1 MSHIPLILGCASML
15 GFTPRARAIAALE
28 SAMALGIR
36 RFDVARSYGYG
47 QAERLLGDF
56 FRANRR
62 DVEITSKYGIAPASG
77 VRANAIRLL
86 RGGFSGLRHLEF
98 GLAANAQDAAS
109 AFWSPKILLRGLDQ
123 SLRELRTEYLD
134 EFLLHSPPAALAE
147 RDALFDAIKSAQ
159 QAGKIRKFG
168 VCTDAQTMLVFAAQL
183 QSAQISFNLTHTGIS
198 PPQRALPKS
207 INHVFAGRGGRALI
221 LARLQSALQPA
232 LLARAQLDESWAQR
246 ALIEN
251 EHYANE
257 AILRVSLLASGASA
271 AVIAMNDPAHQQFNV
286 AVFSKPQLPEPLIQ
300 FFVDTLFNSDMKKI
314 NLGAV

>member
-1 MSHIPLILGCASML
+1 ML
-15 GFTPRARAIAALE
+15 GFTPRSRAIAALE

-77 VRANAIRLL
+77 LRANAIRLL

-98 GLAANAQDAAS
+98 GLAANARDAAS
-109 AFWSPKILLRGLDQ
+109 AFWSPKLLLRGLDQ
-123 SLRELRTEYLD
+123 SLRELRTEYVD
-134 EFLLHSPPAALAE
+134 EFLLHSPPAPLAG
-147 RDALFDAIKSAQ
+147 RDALFNAISAAQ
-159 QAGKIRKFG
+159 QAGKIRRFG
-168 VCTDAQTMLVFAAQL
+168 VCTDAQTMLAFEKHV
-183 QSAQISFNLTHTGIS
+183 QSAQITFNLTHAGIT
-198 PPQRALPKS
+198 PQQRAVPKS

-221 LARLQSALQPA
+221 LARLQSALEPA
-232 LLARAQLDESWAQR
+232 WLAAAQLDESWAQR
-246 ALIEN
+246 SLIEN

-257 AILRVSLLASGASA
+257 AILRADA

-286 AVFSKPQLPEPLIQ
+286 AAFSKPQLPEQLIH
-300 FFVDTLFNSDMKKI
+300 FFANTLFNSDMKRT
-314 NLGAV
+314 NLGVN